1 MAIYFSTN
9 VPELKAM
16 YVFNRSA
23 DQIAKSS
30 LRLATGLRINTGAD
44 DATGFKVR
52 EGLRADIKGIEAVA
66 GGVRK
71 AENVLDIAQSSIGQA
86 LDVLRGVTDDTNS
99 QGIKG
104 FLASVTPDASGN
116 LTTDDTAVLNDYVK
130 NLQSAIG
137 GASYDGKALF
147 GTGGSTFDLVIGKD
161 ESGVVQ
167 KLTVDTKLYS
177 GMTGVAYAG
186 LAAGTDAVEVLKGYV
201 DTLISDLAT
210 ESGRLGYKQDAVT
223 TAKNVFAQQTTSL
236 KSAEA
241 NISSVDTA
249 LEGSNLARAELLAQN
264 SMNVIQYSRSFASF
278 VATSAFR

>member
-137 GASYDGKALF
+137 GAVYDGKALF

-161 ESGVVQ
+161 ESGIVQ

-177 GMTGVAYAG
+177 GMTGIAYSG
-186 LAAGTDAVEVLKGYV
+186 LIAGTDTVEVLKGYV
-201 DTLISDLAT
+201 DTLISELAT

-223 TAKNVFAQQTTSL
+223 TAKNAFAQQTTSL